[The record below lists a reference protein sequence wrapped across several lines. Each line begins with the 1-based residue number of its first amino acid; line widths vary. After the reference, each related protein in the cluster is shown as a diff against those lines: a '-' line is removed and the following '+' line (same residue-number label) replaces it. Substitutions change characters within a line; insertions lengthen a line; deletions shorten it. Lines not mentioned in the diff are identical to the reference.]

1 MADSYCCFM
10 SYTEGNEDTK
20 LCIKLTKAQ
29 YDDRDSFISN
39 LKEDSSVERLELLCD
54 GDSGES
60 NQGNENEGDENSGES
75 KQGNENDGGDSG
87 ESKQGNENEN
97 NEPELK
103 YSCDVKPNSYD
114 DELGDCKKMT
124 VTQGNYCCLLSYD
137 LGDDGNGKSCISLT
151 KDEYDDRNKA
161 ISKLLKEYPN
171 AKGEIL
177 CDEDSDE
184 SKQGNENENNEPELK
199 NFCDVWPNSYDD
211 KLEYCKKMTVA
222 KGNYCCLLSYDLG
235 EDGNGKSCISLTK
248 DEYDDRNKAISKLL
262 IDFPN
267 GKGEILCDGDNSST
281 FIKLTKSLIG
291 LLLIIL

>member
-1 MADSYCCFM
+1 MKNLIVVILFLSILLSFCDEQEPDDRCLTVTPNSLDDCKIYTVADSYCCFM

-39 LKEDSSVERLELLCD
+39 LKEDSPVERLELLCD

-60 NQGNENEGDENSGES
+60 NQGNENE
-75 KQGNENDGGDSG
+75 
-87 ESKQGNENEN
+87 
-97 NEPELK
+97 
-103 YSCDVKPNSYD
+103 
-114 DELGDCKKMT
+114 
-124 VTQGNYCCLLSYD
+124 
-137 LGDDGNGKSCISLT
+137 
-151 KDEYDDRNKA
+151 
-161 ISKLLKEYPN
+161 
-171 AKGEIL
+171 
-177 CDEDSDE
+177 
-184 SKQGNENENNEPELK
+184 NNEPELK
-199 NFCDVWPNSYDD
+199 NFCDVWPNSNDD